1 MQFSSVVLLHSDP
14 RISESLVASLC
25 NSFHS
30 VRAVRSVDEL
40 RRSIAKNRADVVIVD
55 IEKTPLSDV
64 KCLSHEFP
72 GICIVCTH
80 RLADEEMW
88 TAALNAG
95 AVDIYPSDDA
105 RGILTAALRWPSQQ
119 HAASA

>member
-1 MQFSSVVLLHSDP
+1 MQFSSVVVLHSDP
-14 RISESLVASLC
+14 RISEFLSASLC

-40 RRSIAKNRADVVIVD
+40 RGSIAKNRADVVIVD
-55 IEKTPLSDV
+55 IEKAPLSDV
-64 KCLSHEFP
+64 ERLSREFP

-95 AVDIYPSDDA
+95 AVDIYPSHDA
-105 RGILTAALRWPSQQ
+105 HGILTAALRWPAQQ
-119 HAASA
+119 QLARA

>member
-1 MQFSSVVLLHSDP
+1 MQSSSVVLLQADSGM
-14 RISESLVASLC
+14 SQSLVASLC
-25 NSFHS
+25 NSFHT
-30 VRAVRSVDEL
+30 VRAVCSVDEL
-40 RRSIAKNRADVVIVD
+40 RGSIAKNRADVVIVD
-55 IEKTPLSDV
+55 IEKAPLSDV
-64 KCLSHEFP
+64 ERLSHEFP

-105 RGILTAALRWPSQQ
+105 RGILTAALRWPSQA

>member
-1 MQFSSVVLLHSDP
+1 MEYSSVVLLQGDSGM
-14 RISESLVASLC
+14 SQSLVASLC
-25 NSFHS
+25 NCFHS

-40 RRSIAKNRADVVIVD
+40 RGSIAKNRADVVILD
-55 IEKTPLSDV
+55 IEKAPLPDV
-64 KCLSHEFP
+64 ERLSHEFP
-72 GICIVCTH
+72 EICIVCTH

-95 AVDIYPSDDA
+95 AVDIYPSDDTQ
-105 RGILTAALRWPSQQ
+105 GILTAAMRWPAQV

>member
-14 RISESLVASLC
+14 QISESLAASLC

-30 VRAVRSVDEL
+30 VRAVGSVEEL
-40 RRSIAKNRADVVIVD
+40 RGSIAKNRADVVIVD
-55 IEKTPLSDV
+55 IEKAPLSDV
-64 KCLSHEFP
+64 ERLSNEFP

-80 RLADEEMW
+80 RVADEEMW

-119 HAASA
+119 TASA

>member
-1 MQFSSVVLLHSDP
+1 MQYSSVVVLPSDAQ
-14 RISESLVASLC
+14 ISESLVASLC

-30 VRAVRSVDEL
+30 VRAVGSVDEL
-40 RRSIAKNRADVVIVD
+40 RGSIAKNRADVVIVD
-55 IEKTPLSDV
+55 IEKAPLSDV
-64 KCLSHEFP
+64 ERLSHEFP

-80 RLADEEMW
+80 RVADEEMW

-105 RGILTAALRWPSQQ
+105 RGILTAALRLPSQQ
-119 HAASA
+119 TASA